1 MDPLSAL
8 GAVAAILQLG
18 QTAFTLSKTL
28 YSLNSALSSA
38 SEDIQILAD
47 DLRTFSQSLTLLSRL
62 LEGSRTWHSDDI
74 YDLTTKIIKD
84 CAELYIKID
93 KILAKLGAHGK
104 SSWKLKVKFVYKEGD
119 IRKLLKRLR
128 DMKGTLATILMSLQ
142 VDLQLSLLN
151 ISSPSS
157 FSSNRA
163 QASLETSRLP
173 ASVKTPEGAHPAVG
187 SSDLLPKYTATEK
200 PLEIHHSK
208 LALSSTL
215 HEENEF
221 QEACGIL
228 SNPAEPMKPTR
239 SVEPALETT
248 SSPVIVAESFMM
260 MTPAESMP
268 SVSSRKAVSRA
279 IEPETRSQND
289 PPPPEQSIMQVDE
302 VANARTDHA
311 SDTRS
316 LKSSSS
322 SESFES
328 ARSILD
334 TQLEVAR
341 KVKAIQNVLH
351 AFCIALQ
358 VLGNLVESR
367 IPEREGSLY
376 SSAMDLE
383 ATLDEC
389 KNDIDG
395 SHIRHFKEYGHWY
408 IATFTEEHSTKIQSF
423 GTSLMQNVVMKLHEY
438 SAEYEELRPSIFREM
453 SACSA
458 NVRQRTIS
466 YLDNLGRCAIGP
478 QPKSAYG
485 NIQVSLRKS
494 ANTDDVIQ
502 VPNPSIHQEPAITTQ
517 VSLGQVPRRVSPGF
531 SPTSPLYCSTPPN
544 MGLPTPPGFFPVG
557 PRYGPASPS
566 YSPASSPKLSST
578 WPNWIPAS
586 PKRFPQTLTGFTI
599 ETPNGY
605 LTAAASNYEQT
616 AVPARANIAKYHNAG
631 DSAQGSAAHTM
642 DVLRDFDFDS
652 FLREEDGTCSFE
664 NGEKKADD
672 LNTDLDVDVST
683 SKQFATKKPQ
693 GDGSTSETIDSPAN
707 LNQNSSKVSD
717 SAERMRIPV
726 AYRRAQR
733 GYRKNVLRTLKE
745 VLLDQLQIRLLQ
757 VLLGSTKSI
766 KWKYNISI
774 RQLLPQQK
782 KRDLT
787 AAQEYE
793 PRTKSN
799 ALTFKHPSTDY
810 PNQPILEQQQKK
822 RRTMTTQGSDQVNE
836 SSIAEIP
843 SRFEDYE
850 IHLMLL
856 EQQLKKRHMVGTR
869 EQSEV
874 DEENDGPKLLSR
886 SKTSAEDPKHDLES
900 AHVRTLSANDSSAS
914 NIPTTLSTTGPPI
927 LIHGDIVPLPSWAPP
942 GPGLDPSLEDNPH
955 GTDYELQPR
964 GMESFTSTPGI
975 PKNSEQA
982 PDNTRASWKFD
993 YSKEAYQKRVDLL
1006 GKLRYQGNSEAD
1018 MWDKTHD
1025 STRDRISEEEKIA
1038 DEAVS
1043 VLLKLDPER
1052 KSKSPVQILAADKKA
1067 VADYQKLLLDRMN
1080 CRHNPNR
1087 KKMYHI
1093 GGDRKLAEDSKEHT
1107 LEKRNVSVE
1116 FAESEGEF
1124 DVLKSFDFDAFM
1136 QQNEDVDNFN
1146 VKGKVP
1152 TDNNNT
1158 IKDPESSPN
1167 TSPLP
1172 GGDISKSKEANKRP
1186 LHVNKKQLHRI
1197 MKRRLARQQLEQQ
1210 PASQTLGSDNSD
1222 PQIQGR
1228 SGDKL
1233 SPPRVRF
1240 TIPNPDSDGNIDMR
1254 DDEHRPPSRSSP
1266 FLSEVPKPQT
1276 VALNHSRNEEAMS
1289 MGNSTSLSARTDI
1302 VYPHNLST
1310 VQMSRLWWQTYTAFN
1325 TADSRR
1331 HAVFT
1336 MLKVQL
1342 RSELGFHASRY
1353 PSDDDICRR
1362 IVGKVRPLSI
1372 AGSTLHEDR
1381 PEMKDVLIIR
1391 GEIVRIIMTIDQK
1404 LGLQTATLGWSCV
1417 WVFLSIFGQPLN
1429 HTSRISPEAM
1439 SLFLKAFNQLQEIVG
1454 IVTRYTVMENLYQQ
1468 AISSGTQIRLSLK
1481 PEYQA
1486 SLQSLCS
1493 SILEWFA
1500 ASCEV
1505 GRIIVDAGDG
1515 YWIGADEGAKR
1526 CEELMKAIRVKNREC
1541 QIFRVEVDA
1550 EKEGGESWTESDEME
1565 SDDEES
1571 GSDGSWQEIDQV
1583 GIS

>member
-1 MDPLSAL
+1 MDPLSAV

-28 YSLNSALSSA
+28 YSLGSALSSA

-62 LEGSRTWHSDDI
+62 LEGSRTWQSNDI

-151 ISSPSS
+151 ISSSSS
-157 FSSNRA
+157 FGSNRA

-173 ASVKTPEGAHPAVG
+173 ATVKTPEGAHPAVG
-187 SSDLLPKYTATEK
+187 SSDSLPKYTATE
-200 PLEIHHSK
+200 
-208 LALSSTL
+208 
-215 HEENEF
+215 
-221 QEACGIL
+221 
-228 SNPAEPMKPTR
+228 
-239 SVEPALETT
+239 
-248 SSPVIVAESFMM
+248 SFMM
-260 MTPAESMP
+260 MPPAESMP
-268 SVSSRKAVSRA
+268 SISSRKAVSRA

-289 PPPPEQSIMQVDE
+289 PPPPEQSMMQVDE
-302 VANARTDHA
+302 VPNARTDHA

-358 VLGNLVESR
+358 VLENLVESR

-383 ATLDEC
+383 ATLNEC

-395 SHIRHFKEYGHWY
+395 SHIRHFKEYGHRY
-408 IATFTEEHSTKIQSF
+408 IATFTDEHSTKIQSL

-438 SAEYEELRPSIFREM
+438 SAEYEELRPSSFREM
-453 SACSA
+453 SAFSA
-458 NVRQRTIS
+458 NVRQRAIS
-466 YLDNLGRCAIGP
+466 YLDNLGRCAIKP
-478 QPKSAYG
+478 QRKSGYS
-485 NIQVSLRKS
+485 NIQARYRKP
-494 ANTDDVIQ
+494 ATTDDFVQ
-502 VPNPSIHQEPAITTQ
+502 VPNPSIHQERPIPTQ
-517 VSLGQVPRRVSPGF
+517 VSLGQVPGRVSPGF

-544 MGLPTPPGFFPVG
+544 MGLPTPPGFFPIG
-557 PRYGPASPS
+557 PRYDPASPS

-578 WPNWIPAS
+578 SPNWIPTS
-586 PKRFPQTLTGFTI
+586 PKRFPQTPTGFTI
-599 ETPNGY
+599 ETPNWY
-605 LTAAASNYEQT
+605 SVASSNPFQD
-616 AVPARANIAKYHNAG
+616 H
-631 DSAQGSAAHTM
+631 Q
-642 DVLRDFDFDS
+642 
-652 FLREEDGTCSFE
+652 
-664 NGEKKADD
+664 
-672 LNTDLDVDVST
+672 
-683 SKQFATKKPQ
+683 
-693 GDGSTSETIDSPAN
+693 
-707 LNQNSSKVSD
+707 
-717 SAERMRIPV
+717 
-726 AYRRAQR
+726 
-733 GYRKNVLRTLKE
+733 
-745 VLLDQLQIRLLQ
+745 
-757 VLLGSTKSI
+757 
-766 KWKYNISI
+766 
-774 RQLLPQQK
+774 RQLILYQQQQK
-782 KRDLT
+782 KRELT
-787 AAQEYE
+787 AAQDYE

-799 ALTFKHPSTDY
+799 ALTFKYPSTDY
-810 PNQPILEQQQKK
+810 KNQSIPEQQQKK
-822 RRTMTTQGSDQVNE
+822 RRMMATQGSDQVNE
-836 SSIAEIP
+836 SSITEIP
-843 SRFEDYE
+843 IGFEDYG

-856 EQQLKKRHMVGTR
+856 EQHLKKRNMVDAR

-886 SKTSAEDPKHDLES
+886 SNTSAEDPKHGLEP
-900 AHVRTLSANDSSAS
+900 AHVRALSANDSTAS
-914 NIPTTLSTTGPPI
+914 NITTTLSTMGPPN
-927 LIHGDIVPLPSWAPP
+927 LIHGDIVSLPSRAPP
-942 GPGLDPSLEDNPH
+942 GSGLDSSLDDNSH

-982 PDNTRASWKFD
+982 PNNTRASWKFN
-993 YSKEAYQKRVDLL
+993 YSKEAYQNRVHLP
-1006 GKLRYQGNSEAD
+1006 GKLRHQGNSEAD

-1093 GGDRKLAEDSKEHT
+1093 GGDRKLAEDSKEHA
-1107 LEKRNVSVE
+1107 LAKPNVSVE
-1116 FAESEGEF
+1116 FTDSEGEF

-1152 TDNNNT
+1152 TDNNYT
-1158 IKDPESSPN
+1158 TKDPDSSPN
-1167 TSPLP
+1167 TSPAP
-1172 GGDISKSKEANKRP
+1172 GGDISKSKETNEKP
-1186 LHVNKKQLHRI
+1186 LHVNEKQLHRI

-1210 PASQTLGSDNSD
+1210 LASQTLGSDNSD
-1222 PQIQGR
+1222 PEIQGR

-1240 TIPNPDSDGNIDMR
+1240 TIPNPDSDGNIDMG
-1254 DDEHRPPSRSSP
+1254 DDEHLPPSQSSP
-1266 FLSEVPKPQT
+1266 VLSEVPKPQT
-1276 VALNHSRNEEAMS
+1276 VAFNHSRNEESMS
-1289 MGNSTSLSARTDI
+1289 MGNSTSLSVPARTDI
-1302 VYPHNLST
+1302 VYPYNLST

-1353 PSDDDICRR
+1353 PSDDDICKR

-1429 HTSRISPEAM
+1429 HTSRISPEAI
-1439 SLFLKAFNQLQEIVG
+1439 SLFLKAFNQLQEIVS

-1468 AISSGTQIRLSLK
+1468 ASSSGTQTRLSLK

-1486 SLQSLCS
+1486 SLLSLCS

-1500 ASCEV
+1500 ASYEV
-1505 GRIIVDAGDG
+1505 GRIIIDASDG
-1515 YWIGADEGAKR
+1515 YWIGADEGAKS
-1526 CEELMKAIRVKNREC
+1526 CEELMKAIRVKSREC

-1550 EKEGGESWTESDEME
+1550 EEEGGESWTESDELE
-1565 SDDEES
+1565 SDKEDN
-1571 GSDGSWQEIDQV
+1571 GSDGSWQEIDQA